1 MCVVPYLRAAVCD
14 QVFIDPTQSGPPPQ
28 CTSLRPNPPQSTPVH
43 PKPPHCT
50 PVHPNSPQFTPIR
63 LHPPPSTSI
72 HLTAPH
78 RSLRPGPVSPVRL
91 GRCLVPSLPACPQA
105 RLRACALILWRRSCP
120 LAPITALTPAQ
131 SARCRRIRHVRH
143 VQHVR
148 QEYRRYPVVDNEGQN
163 WEEMGRY
170 FSCNSVWMTSRLV
183 DKCCHVPRC
192 ACCTKDGT
200 THGIYSH
207 VPPTVSPLA
216 SPLLA
221 LVAPRLPPFFPCS
234 PATRLASPW
243 GI

>member
-1 MCVVPYLRAAVCD
+1 M
-14 QVFIDPTQSGPPPQ
+14 
-28 CTSLRPNPPQSTPVH
+28 
-43 PKPPHCT
+43 
-50 PVHPNSPQFTPIR
+50 
-63 LHPPPSTSI
+63 
-72 HLTAPH
+72 
-78 RSLRPGPVSPVRL
+78 
-91 GRCLVPSLPACPQA
+91 
-105 RLRACALILWRRSCP
+105 
-120 LAPITALTPAQ
+120 APITALTPAQ

-200 THGIYSH
+200 THGMYSH

-221 LVAPRLPPFFPCS
+221 LVAPTPSPFLSLLPCNTPGLSLGHPAVTQAVIVITSPYLPHRPLFLTALSSSPPSLPHSLPPPLPPSLPPSHTHTLMDARDEKVALIFTFGLGFS
-234 PATRLASPW
+234 V
-243 GI
+243 